1 MLLALLPPNKSAM
14 IAFVIIILNP
24 PPNTLATL
32 DRHTVVTPGIVHVI
46 KLDNDTRPCNVAEG
60 TRRPC
65 VSIIDP
71 TNGESNS
78 SIVADIADNVDN
90 ICIARACGCTTN
102 SDDDEDEEDVVP
114 VVVRY
119 FVNVGNGAKRTMDN
133 EHAVRKE
140 V

>member
-1 MLLALLPPNKSAM
+1 MAA
-14 IAFVIIILNP
+14 V
-24 PPNTLATL
+24 
-32 DRHTVVTPGIVHVI
+32 
-46 KLDNDTRPCNVAEG
+46 
-60 TRRPC
+60 
-65 VSIIDP
+65 
-71 TNGESNS
+71 
-78 SIVADIADNVDN
+78 IADNVDN

-102 SDDDEDEEDVVP
+102 TEEEEEVVVL